1 MSLLILG
8 EVARPL
14 ELDWRALIRL
24 AATLPNRQVRLA
36 AGRDVPALRVD
47 ALLARAG
54 MTENARSLIAESEDG
69 RKVLNVPL
77 SFLESC
83 LILYRVA
90 NAPLPRG
97 LGGPFRLIAPR
108 IGEVKALAS
117 LYVSD
122 CAFMRDDETDSI
134 NINFP

>member
-8 EVARPL
+8 EVDRPL

-24 AATLPNRQVRLA
+24 AAQLPSRQVRLA
-36 AGRDVPALRVD
+36 AGRDVPGLRLD

-54 MTENARSLIAESEDG
+54 MTANARSLIAESEDG

-77 SFLESC
+77 THLRSC

-97 LGGPFRLIAPR
+97 LGGPFRLVAPR
-108 IGEVKALAS
+108 LGEVKALAS

-122 CAFMRDDETDSI
+122 CTFMRDDETDTI
-134 NINFP
+134 NLRP